1 MRTAC
6 EAWRVPAGE
15 VSHSDLNL
23 NPKFT
28 ECPLR
33 VISGRFSC
41 LPKRSAFGGK
51 ADIFQGV
58 AECPLIAN
66 SGHSALPLLLFID
79 HSFDRM
85 RSGK

>member
-51 ADIFQGV
+51 ADIIQGV
-58 AECPLIAN
+58 AKGPLIAMRR
-66 SGHSALPLLLFID
+66 HSNVPVGAFIVP
-79 HSFDRM
+79 SSVQRA
-85 RSGK
+85 